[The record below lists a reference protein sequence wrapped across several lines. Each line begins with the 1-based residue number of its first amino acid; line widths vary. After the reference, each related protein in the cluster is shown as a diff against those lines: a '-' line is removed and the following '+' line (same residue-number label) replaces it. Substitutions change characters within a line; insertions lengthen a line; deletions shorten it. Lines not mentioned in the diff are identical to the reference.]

1 MNTKHLALKRLL
13 VVALGLMALAAVCA
27 GFGGVSAVAA
37 GTSGLAGATG
47 TTEVAYYIKLA
58 NGMLPLVK
66 EAAGRSFARPVQLK
80 VIQRQAMEGI
90 LASDL
95 RLYRAEAIAAADV
108 TERSR
113 ALARVTPTHYGI
125 NDRTLYIVPQVL
137 EERLAKDGIKGA
149 AAREAACS
157 VLIAYELSKVL
168 DDQHVDFRS
177 SYDKMKDPVKSRNFR
192 ALAEGHAQTAAESA
206 ARLKGLHG
214 FAKTA
219 AAWSLGKGASADTS
233 LSGKN
238 VFALDEE
245 YEICY
250 TGGYRLAAYL
260 QEKHGT
266 DSIYRTYTDPPAYVG
281 LLYNPKNFTPPGKDG
296 SAASGSQ
303 SGQRGSQTEKP
314 ATPITEQVP
323 AAQSSPDAKTSGS
336 PELLAALREVVPY
349 YSGDGWMEIGFSEL
363 METDR
368 SLQAVMSD
376 ATVRD
381 MNGYALIN
389 IKSGTMVLVMGIQ
402 FTQEVTE
409 TAVQTFMVYMEQ
421 SMISS
426 FEEDNVNYQAG
437 ELLPLNGLGYGSGWL
452 QTGIM
457 SDPGGTEEL
466 PSWIDVARTGEYL
479 VMIYAIN
486 DQPSTAKITNFTN
499 SIFAKLQ

>member
-37 GTSGLAGATG
+37 GTSGSAGATG

-206 ARLKGLHG
+206 AVWACPVKG
-214 FAKTA
+214 
-219 AAWSLGKGASADTS
+219 AAWFRQNSRRL
-233 LSGKN
+233 
-238 VFALDEE
+238 VF
-245 YEICY
+245 
-250 TGGYRLAAYL
+250 G
-260 QEKHGT
+260 
-266 DSIYRTYTDPPAYVG
+266 
-281 LLYNPKNFTPPGKDG
+281 
-296 SAASGSQ
+296 
-303 SGQRGSQTEKP
+303 
-314 ATPITEQVP
+314 
-323 AAQSSPDAKTSGS
+323 
-336 PELLAALREVVPY
+336 
-349 YSGDGWMEIGFSEL
+349 
-363 METDR
+363 
-368 SLQAVMSD
+368 
-376 ATVRD
+376 
-381 MNGYALIN
+381 
-389 IKSGTMVLVMGIQ
+389 
-402 FTQEVTE
+402 
-409 TAVQTFMVYMEQ
+409 
-421 SMISS
+421 
-426 FEEDNVNYQAG
+426 
-437 ELLPLNGLGYGSGWL
+437 
-452 QTGIM
+452 
-457 SDPGGTEEL
+457 
-466 PSWIDVARTGEYL
+466 
-479 VMIYAIN
+479 
-486 DQPSTAKITNFTN
+486 
-499 SIFAKLQ
+499 